1 MRYKLIGDRVF
12 LLCELCH
19 YYCPRDEIID
29 VRSFNVCN
37 HCASVVQQA
46 LMYQLAD
53 KIESAIAKSPGF
65 TRGMPKK
72 MYVVNL
78 EKESLK
84 SVSLDC
90 LPVEG
95 VVDA

>member
-29 VRSFNVCN
+29 VRSFNVCS
-37 HCASVVQQA
+37 HCASVVSSA
-46 LMYQLAD
+46 KGYQL
-53 KIESAIAKSPGF
+53 IEEIGVITSA
-65 TRGMPKK
+65 PKK

-84 SVSLDC
+84 SAFLDR
-90 LPVEG
+90 LPAEG
-95 VVDA
+95 KTEGDKMQ